1 MLKSLA
7 PLIQQ
12 IRAIPAS
19 EALRRTIRES
29 REVEVNGAVGSLRAI
44 LLALLLQDLDRPILW
59 IFESQDAATH
69 FKEDLEHLIPI
80 KQSALFPQSR
90 KSRWGHD
97 DLTVVSQQAEI
108 LEALTNREAKVYLAS
123 YAALWAPLR
132 KPEAMQSQVLRLGVG
147 KEIAFDRV
155 LQQLSD
161 MGFEREYTAEKP
173 GDMAARGGIIDV
185 YPFSAPHPVRIEFW
199 GNQIESLREFDP
211 ASQRSTR
218 QIASVT
224 ILPKPNLDAD
234 SSTATLLDYLPDDAL
249 VVYNDF
255 PAIEKQYSGEQN
267 GRQLGG
273 DLADQFELHSPERW
287 HAFQKRLQP
296 LRILYFSPIKCLE
309 AVPTVH
315 FHARHLPPQN
325 GDVKALIKQFRKNT
339 VEHNGT
345 NYFLCESRGH
355 ALRMW
360 ELFLDR
366 GLDEHEVRLSG
377 LSLSEGFLLPDQGI
391 FVYTDHQFYGR
402 IRRQKVRRKQ
412 WHGLTL
418 RQLKTLSMGDFVVHE
433 DYGIGVFRGL
443 EKIRVR
449 GHERECLLLEYR
461 DGDKLYV
468 PLDRMNRVQKYSG
481 RDGYVPTVSK
491 LGSPEWERVK
501 NRTKSK
507 VRQIAKELVQLYA
520 LRKTEKGFAF
530 SPDTT
535 WQKELEASFMYEDTP
550 DQSRAVREVKKDM
563 ESDHPMD
570 RLVCGDVG
578 YGKTEVAIRAAF
590 KAVQDG
596 KQVAVLVPTTIL
608 AEQHYFTFKERLKKF
623 PVNVDVLSRFRSPKE
638 QKRVVEQLKQ
648 GEVDIVIGTH
658 RLLSKDVEFKDLGLL
673 VIDEEQRFGVRH
685 KERLKQLRV
694 NVDVLTLSATPIP
707 RTLQMSLLGVRDM
720 SPIHTPPRDRL
731 PIHTEIMHFDR
742 KRIREAILR
751 EVERGGQ
758 VFFVHNRVESI
769 YRVAQQL
776 AELVPEVEVAVA
788 HGQMKEKDLEK
799 VMWDFMHRHY
809 HVLVT
814 TMIIESGLD
823 MPNVNTI
830 FINRA
835 DRFGLA
841 QLYQLRGRVGRS
853 NVKAY
858 CYLIVPP
865 IQKLT
870 PEAVR
875 RLETIEE
882 YTDLGSGMQIALRD
896 LEIRGAGSLLG
907 AEQSG
912 FIDAMGYD
920 TYMKILEEAIKE
932 LKREELP
939 EEEHEDRW
947 LPDECKVDVA
957 ADAYLPQKY
966 AAHASDRV
974 DIYRR
979 IAHAR
984 EYEQVQFI
992 EDEVKDRFG
1001 RLPEEAE
1008 NLFLL
1013 AKARLLGRQVG
1024 LSTIRVD
1031 DQLMVG
1037 YFAEKLYNQNHQH
1050 VKEMLARVVHRTRQ
1064 SVEFAQQKT
1073 LVIKIRLDESARPL
1087 KQVVNLLKTWLTPD
1101 GDTGLGSAKPE
1112 LVDESSK

>member
-7 PLIQQ
+7 PLIEQ
-12 IRAIPAS
+12 IKAIPTS
-19 EALRRTIRES
+19 NTLRQAIREQQ
-29 REVEVNGAVGSLRAI
+29 EVEVLGAVGSLRSI
-44 LLALLLQDLDRPILW
+44 LLAMLLQELNRPVLW
-59 IFESQDAATH
+59 IFENQDAAAQ

-80 KQSALFPQSR
+80 RQSALFPQSR
-90 KSRWGHD
+90 KSRWGQD
-97 DLTVVSQQAEI
+97 DLTVISQQAEI
-108 LEALTNREAKVYLAS
+108 LEALADRENKVYLAS
-123 YAALWAPLR
+123 YAALWSPLR
-132 KPEAMQSQVLRLGVG
+132 RPESMKSQVLRFRVG
-147 KEIAFDRV
+147 QEAPFDQV
-155 LQQLSD
+155 LLQLSE
-161 MGFEREYTAEKP
+161 MGFEREYAAEKP

-211 ASQRSTR
+211 ATQRSTR
-218 QIASVT
+218 KISSVT
-224 ILPKPNLDAD
+224 ILPRPTLDINEAF
-234 SSTATLLDYLPDDAL
+234 ATLLDYLPDDVL
-249 VVYNDF
+249 VVFNDF
-255 PAIEKQYSGEQN
+255 PAIEKHYSGEQN
-267 GRQLGG
+267 VNRLGG
-273 DLADQFELHSPERW
+273 DLAEAFELHSPDRW
-287 HAFQKRLQP
+287 HEFQKRLQP
-296 LRILYFSPIKCLE
+296 HARIYFSPIKCLE
-309 AVPTVH
+309 SIPTVH
-315 FHARHLPPQN
+315 FHGRHLPPQN
-325 GDVKALIKQFRKNT
+325 GDVKALIRQFRQNIT
-339 VEHNGT
+339 EHNGT

-360 ELFLDR
+360 ELFTDR
-366 GLDEHEVRLSG
+366 GLEAHEVKLSG
-377 LSLSEGFLLPDQGI
+377 LSLSEGFLLTDSGI

-402 IRRQKVRRKQ
+402 IRRQKVRRRQ

-418 RQLKTLSMGDFVVHE
+418 RQLKTLSIGDFVVHE

-449 GHERECLLLEYR
+449 NHERECLLLEYR

-481 RDGYVPTVSK
+481 RDGFVPTVGK
-491 LGSPEWERVK
+491 LGSPEWERIK
-501 NRTKSK
+501 NRTKAK
-507 VRQIAKELVQLYA
+507 VREIAKELVQLYA

-550 DQSRAVREVKKDM
+550 DQSRAVREVKRDM
-563 ESDHPMD
+563 ESEHPMD

-578 YGKTEVAIRAAF
+578 YGKTEVAVRAAF

-608 AEQHYFTFKERLKKF
+608 AEQHYFTFSERLKKF
-623 PVNVDVLSRFRSPKE
+623 PVRVEVLSRFRSPKE
-638 QKRVVEQLKQ
+638 QKRVVQQLKN

-685 KERLKQLRV
+685 KEKLKQLRV

-720 SPIHTPPRDRL
+720 SLIHTPPRDRL
-731 PIHTEIMHFDR
+731 PIHTEIIHFDK
-742 KRIREAILR
+742 KRIREAVLR

-776 AELVPEVEVAVA
+776 AELVPEVDVAVA

-809 HVLVT
+809 HVLVS

-870 PEAVR
+870 PEAIR

-882 YTDLGSGMQIALRD
+882 YSDLGSGMQIALRD

-939 EEEHEDRW
+939 EEEEESSF
-947 LPDECKVDVA
+947 LPQECKVDADV
-957 ADAYLPQKY
+957 DAYLPQKY
-966 AAHASDRV
+966 AAHAADRV

-984 EYEQVQFI
+984 EYDQIQAI
-992 EDEVKDRFG
+992 EDEVRDRFG

-1008 NLFLL
+1008 NLFLM
-1013 AKARLLGRQVG
+1013 AKARILGRRAG
-1024 LSTIRVD
+1024 LSTLRVEN
-1031 DQLMVG
+1031 QLIVG
-1037 YFAEKLYNQNHQH
+1037 YFAEKLYNQNHPH
-1050 VKEMLARVVHRTRQ
+1050 VRDMLERVLQRTPQ
-1064 SVEFAQQKT
+1064 PVEFAQQKT
-1073 LVIKIRLDESARPL
+1073 LLFKIKLAEESRPL
-1087 KQVVNLLKTWLTPD
+1087 LQAVELLKRWLESETEQPVA
-1101 GDTGLGSAKPE
+1101 SE
-1112 LVDESSK
+1112 LVDQETN